1 MTAIE
6 LNRHVDSQT
15 TKTMSIKLSN
25 YQILKTEA
33 PLHDDVKK
41 IGLKVDTTP
50 NDKDDTRLLNELYC
64 ERVDLLISEDK
75 KIHTKAGL
83 LGIGDRVFRI
93 ESFLEK
99 VLSENPEFVDY
110 KVLSVRKEYFGKIEL
125 KDHFFDSFRE
135 DYVGFDKWFNKKA
148 DNEAYICYDNSVL
161 SAFLFLK
168 VEDEKENYTDI
179 TPPFKPRK
187 RLKIG
192 TFKVTSNGIKLG
204 ERFLKIIFDNARQY
218 KVSEIYVTVFDKRSE
233 QSRLISLLE
242 QWGFIYH
249 GLKHSQSGEEKVY
262 VRNFSKQFDKENPKL
277 TYPFLSRESDVY
289 IVPIYPEYHTEL
301 FPDSILRTENKEDFL
316 DNEPHRNA
324 ISKSYISHSR
334 VRSLKRGDVIVFYRT
349 GGIYQGVATTIGT
362 VEDVFTEIKDENEL
376 VSLCRKRTILKE
388 DELKKWW
395 NRYKTNK
402 PFVVNFLYTYSFKKR
417 PNLKQ
422 LIELN
427 VIPDISD
434 MPRGFRQISWEV
446 FIKLVRFSGI

>member
-1 MTAIE
+1 
-6 LNRHVDSQT
+6 
-15 TKTMSIKLSN
+15 MSIKLGN

-33 PLHDDVKK
+33 PLHDEVKK
-41 IGLKVDTTP
+41 VGLKVDTTS

-64 ERVDLLISEDK
+64 DRVDLLISEDK

-83 LGIGDRVFRI
+83 LGVSDRVFRI

-99 VLSENPEFVDY
+99 VLSENPEFIDY
-110 KVLSVRKEYFGKIEL
+110 KVLSVKKEYFGKIDI

-168 VEDEKENYTDI
+168 VEDEKESYIDI
-179 TPPFKPRK
+179 TPSFAPKK

-218 KVSEIYVTVFDKRSE
+218 KVDEIYVTIFEKRSE
-233 QSRLISLLE
+233 QARLIALLE
-242 QWGFIYH
+242 QWGFSYY
-249 GLKHSQSGEEKVY
+249 GLKQSQSGEEKVY
-262 VRNFSKQFDKENPKL
+262 VRNFSKQSNRENPKL

-301 FPDSILRTENKEDFL
+301 FPDSILRTEDKEDFL

-334 VRSLKRGDVIVFYRT
+334 VRNLKRGDIIVFYRT
-349 GGIYQGVATTIGT
+349 GGIYQGVATTIGI
-362 VEDVFTEIKDENEL
+362 VEDVFIEIKDENEL
-376 VSLCRKRTILKE
+376 VGLCRKRTILKE

-446 FIKLVRFSGI
+446 FTKLVRFSGL

>member
-1 MTAIE
+1 MT
-6 LNRHVDSQT
+6 
-15 TKTMSIKLSN
+15 IKLDN

-33 PLHDDVKK
+33 PLHDEVKK
-41 IGLKVDTTP
+41 IALKIDTTS
-50 NDKDDTRLLNELYC
+50 NDKDDTRILNEVYC

-83 LGIGDRVFRI
+83 LGIGEKVFRI

-99 VLSENPEFVDY
+99 VLSENPAFIDY
-110 KVLSVRKEYFGKIEL
+110 KVLSVKKDYFGKIDL
-125 KDHFFDSFRE
+125 KDPFFDSFRE
-135 DYVGFDKWFNKKA
+135 DYVGFDKWFNKKS
-148 DNEAYICYDNSVL
+148 DDEAYICYDNTIL

-168 VEDEKENYTDI
+168 VEDEKENYIDI
-179 TPPFKPRK
+179 TPTFTPKK

-218 KVSEIYVTVFDKRSE
+218 KVSEIYVTIFEKRPE
-233 QSRLISLLE
+233 QSRLINLLE
-242 QWGFIYH
+242 QWGFSYY
-249 GLKHSQSGEEKVY
+249 GLKQSPSGEEKVY
-262 VRNFSKQFDKENPKL
+262 VRNFLKQSNKEHPKL

-324 ISKSYISHSR
+324 ISKSYISHSK
-334 VRSLKRGDVIVFYRT
+334 VRSLKSGDIIVFYRT
-349 GGIYQGVATTIGT
+349 GGIYQGVATTIGI
-362 VEDVFTEIKDENEL
+362 VEDVFTDIKDEKEL
-376 VSLCRKRTILKE
+376 VELCRKRTFLKE
-388 DELKKWW
+388 DDLKKWW
-395 NRYKTNK
+395 YRYKTNK
-402 PFVVNFLYTYSFKKR
+402 PFVVNFLYTYSFRKR

-422 LIELN
+422 LIELE

-446 FIKLVRFSGI
+446 FTKLVRFSGI